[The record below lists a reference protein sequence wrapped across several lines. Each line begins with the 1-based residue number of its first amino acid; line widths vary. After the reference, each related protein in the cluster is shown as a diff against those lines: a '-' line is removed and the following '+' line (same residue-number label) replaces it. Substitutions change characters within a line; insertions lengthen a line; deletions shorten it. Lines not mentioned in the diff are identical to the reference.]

1 MKDTLLLTKIL
12 LKSSFNKTSNKKGF
26 GIGKLILYIIVYGY
40 IIGIFSYVSYMA
52 ISQLMPFNQEMLFV
66 CLCFAGVIGFGIIHT
81 LFTSLNLL
89 FFSKDIENLL
99 PLPINPIKIIMAKFN
114 CLIVTQYFIVL
125 AILVP
130 VLVVYGVLLNCK
142 IIFYLMSFLVSLL
155 IPVVPVLLSS
165 LLIIMVMKFT
175 RIIKN
180 KEAVQYISVFCTI
193 ILIILIQIFSSSMG
207 NQEVSD
213 AQLAEMLISQS
224 DIINSSS
231 NVFFTLKP
239 ALNAILNYNNI
250 EGLKAL
256 AVLSVETFLIYFI
269 ICNIVSKAYIKTV
282 TKISSLGSKKG
293 KKIDTTKDFEKN
305 KLWNSYLKKE
315 FKILVRNPIFFMQ
328 CVLPSIIFPFI
339 FSLPIFIA
347 VKESDPDIMKIY
359 TEFLLGDINNSIGI
373 AVILVIILM
382 LYMFNFIALTA
393 ISRDGKDST
402 FMKQIPIPLYKQI
415 FYKILPGILLNIFPI
430 LYVMIVAK
438 LVVKDLNFD
447 MIIFSSIIAML
458 CNVLNNYLMILIDLK
473 NPKLNWTTEYAVVKQ
488 NFNMIF
494 QFILVVIQAGIV
506 IAICSYFDMQ
516 NSIIALIMLFSI
528 LILIVT
534 KYVKTNENKIFNKII

>member
-175 RIIKN
+175 KIIKN
-180 KEAVQYISVFCTI
+180 K
-193 ILIILIQIFSSSMG
+193 
-207 NQEVSD
+207 
-213 AQLAEMLISQS
+213 
-224 DIINSSS
+224 
-231 NVFFTLKP
+231 
-239 ALNAILNYNNI
+239 
-250 EGLKAL
+250 
-256 AVLSVETFLIYFI
+256 
-269 ICNIVSKAYIKTV
+269 
-282 TKISSLGSKKG
+282 
-293 KKIDTTKDFEKN
+293 
-305 KLWNSYLKKE
+305 
-315 FKILVRNPIFFMQ
+315 
-328 CVLPSIIFPFI
+328 
-339 FSLPIFIA
+339 
-347 VKESDPDIMKIY
+347 
-359 TEFLLGDINNSIGI
+359 
-373 AVILVIILM
+373 
-382 LYMFNFIALTA
+382 
-393 ISRDGKDST
+393 
-402 FMKQIPIPLYKQI
+402 
-415 FYKILPGILLNIFPI
+415 
-430 LYVMIVAK
+430 
-438 LVVKDLNFD
+438 
-447 MIIFSSIIAML
+447 
-458 CNVLNNYLMILIDLK
+458 
-473 NPKLNWTTEYAVVKQ
+473 
-488 NFNMIF
+488 
-494 QFILVVIQAGIV
+494 
-506 IAICSYFDMQ
+506 
-516 NSIIALIMLFSI
+516 
-528 LILIVT
+528 
-534 KYVKTNENKIFNKII
+534 

>member
-175 RIIKN
+175 KIIKN

-256 AVLSVETFLIYFI
+256 AILSVETFLIHFI

>member
-12 LKSSFNKTSNKKGF
+12 LKSSFNKTSNKNGL
-26 GIGKLILYIIVYGY
+26 GIGKLILYILVYGY

-99 PLPINPIKIIMAKFN
+99 PLPISPIKIIMAKFN
-114 CLIVTQYFIVL
+114 CLIVAQYFIVL
-125 AILVP
+125 AVLVP
-130 VLVVYGVLLNCK
+130 VLVVYGFLLKCNA
-142 IIFYLMSFLVSLL
+142 IFYLMSFWVSLL

-175 RIIKN
+175 KIIKN
-180 KEAVQYISVFCTI
+180 KEAVQYLSVFCTI
-193 ILIILIQIFSSSMG
+193 ILIILIQVFSSFSG

-213 AQLAEMLISQS
+213 AELAEMLISQS
-224 DIINSSS
+224 DTISSS
-231 NVFFTLKP
+231 SKIFFTLKP
-239 ALNAILNYNNI
+239 ALDTILNYNNL
-250 EGLKAL
+250 EGVKSL
-256 AVLSVETFLIYFI
+256 VILSAETFFVYFV
-269 ICNIVSKAYIKTV
+269 ICNIVSKTYIKTV
-282 TKISSLGSKKG
+282 TNISSLGSKKG
-293 KKIDTTKDFEKN
+293 EKLDISKDFEKN

-359 TEFLLGDINNSIGI
+359 TEFLLGNINNSIGM
-373 AVILVIILM
+373 AVILSLILM

-393 ISRDGKDST
+393 ISREGKDSV
-402 FMKQIPIPLYKQI
+402 FMKRIPIPLYKQI
-415 FYKILPGILLNIFPI
+415 LYKILPGIILNIFPI
-430 LYVMIVAK
+430 AYVMIAAK

-458 CNVLNNYLMILIDLK
+458 SNILNNYLMILIDLK

-494 QFILVVIQAGIV
+494 QFIAVVIQGGIV
-506 IAICSYFDMQ
+506 IATCSYFNMQ

-534 KYVKTNENKIFNKII
+534 KYIKTNENKIFNKII